1 MLKRALII
9 ISLGLLA
16 GFLWGQVT
24 IINECVTPFGAIPEY
39 WTSYDGGGL
48 EIYQS
53 ANSGYLLFDHSEDRV
68 ISNAYDLSAYSGLQL
83 SMEVATYGSG
93 GVNPLT
99 IDVSNDNG
107 ASWTFASFVS
117 ATPTSSTFISSGS
130 FSISSPGS
138 QVKFRFRRDA
148 GSGRGVRLK
157 NITLLSDAEVPGPAI
172 SLNPTSL
179 SGFSYQSGQ
188 GPSAAQSFA
197 LSGIL
202 LSANLLLTASATYE
216 ISVDNNT
223 FLGQIILI
231 PEDGIIAQ

>member
-53 ANSGYLLFDHSEDRV
+53 ANSGYLLFDHSEARV

-99 IDVSNDNG
+99 
-107 ASWTFASFVS
+107 
-117 ATPTSSTFISSGS
+117 
-130 FSISSPGS
+130 
-138 QVKFRFRRDA
+138 
-148 GSGRGVRLK
+148 
-157 NITLLSDAEVPGPAI
+157 
-172 SLNPTSL
+172 
-179 SGFSYQSGQ
+179 
-188 GPSAAQSFA
+188 
-197 LSGIL
+197 
-202 LSANLLLTASATYE
+202 
-216 ISVDNNT
+216 
-223 FLGQIILI
+223 
-231 PEDGIIAQ
+231 